1 MTDILISIVIVN
13 YNGNRFLT
21 NCIKSIKKSIYK
33 NYEIIIIDNASKDN
47 SIDSIRPSSNI
58 TILKNKINLGFS
70 EANNLAAKL
79 AKGKYIFFL
88 NNDTKILP
96 DTISNIANTLSSNK
110 SQTIYT
116 CSIYD
121 YTNKIFFHSSICVD
135 PFGFP
140 VNHNKIFYA
149 EGSALIVSKFLF
161 LKLGQFDSKYFMF
174 HEDIDLC
181 WRAWLSGYNVD
192 VIPNARINHY
202 AGGSAGGGYSKNKQ
216 YQSTTFRRY
225 YSERN
230 NIRTILKNYSSI
242 TLLFIFP
249 IYIFINI
256 LEIIFF
262 LLTFQPKVS
271 LTYLKAYYWNII
283 NLADTIRQRKI
294 IQSSRKISDWKILSK
309 MYLGIGK
316 IKMFLNIGIPY
327 FK

>member
-1 MTDILISIVIVN
+1 MTNILISIVIVN
-13 YNGNRFLT
+13 YNGKRFLA

-33 NYEIIIIDNASKDN
+33 NYEIVIIDNASKDG
-47 SIDSIRPSSNI
+47 SIDSIQPSSNI
-58 TILKNKINLGFS
+58 NILKSKINLGFS
-70 EANNLAAKL
+70 EANNLAVKK

-96 DTISNIANTLSSNK
+96 DTLTNIVNILSSNNTL
-110 SQTIYT
+110 TIYT
-116 CSIYD
+116 CSIYN
-121 YTNKIFFHSSICVD
+121 YTNRIFFHSSICVD
-135 PFGFP
+135 PLGFP
-140 VNHNKIFYA
+140 VNHKKIFYA
-149 EGSALIVSKFLF
+149 EGSALIVSKSLF

-181 WRAWLSGYNVD
+181 WRAWLSGYNID

-230 NIRTILKNYSSI
+230 NIRTILKNYSYI
-242 TLLFIFP
+242 TLFFILP
-249 IYIFINI
+249 IYIIINL

-262 LLTFQPKVS
+262 FLTFQPIVS

-283 NLADTIRQRKI
+283 NLPDTIRQRKI
-294 IQSSRKISDWKILSK
+294 IQDSRKISDWEILSK
-309 MYLGIGK
+309 MYIGIGK
-316 IKMFLNIGIPY
+316 IKMFLNTGIPY